1 MMDDLPI
8 LIARLGWPTVS
19 ARWWTMQELATRLG
33 DPSKKEATEAA
44 LLNQLRSRRL
54 EAEVVETLCV
64 FWMAARGHSYTAA
77 AELAG
82 SVPKPSLLSEL
93 FLSDLGLQVPRV
105 DADLMVAPK
114 DFEIPDDFE
123 GVQGIDL
130 PRMFRTNLNH
140 LVEQT
145 RLPFLRQMAYEWT
158 QNRAAYPDAPYQGDA
173 WHFTRPLGDGFSG
186 QTSARS
192 ALRSISAYLRTLA
205 VAEKFWKM
213 PSGMAYLE
221 ALLALPV
228 HPTLAFLQPRRPDW
242 FPDSADFEG
251 DAAAIEASIQALIA
265 RVNTSHPD
273 SELLAFSSPVLM
285 SMERCVEVTLVR
297 WSQAPGAQVNDGAL
311 ADLLSDFW
319 KGEWS
324 VDTETHEPLSKTTFL
339 TPLPLE
345 ELMKDEA
352 KAWPLA
358 APLDLDR
365 LGYLQL
371 DLYPSRLY
379 LPTLPGI
386 DTAKLE
392 ARGGG
397 LDVKVQDQLVAEFS
411 YWNAGWGPAR
421 PGRLGGNCGT
431 ALVSRAALSSEN
443 RTFYLWQVRTLHR
456 TSTFD
461 RFSETVL
468 TGTLRTSPCGPL
480 RSLCRS

>member
-19 ARWWTMQELATRLG
+19 ARWWTMQELASRLG
-33 DPSKKEATEAA
+33 DPSKKEATEVA
-44 LLNQLRSRRL
+44 LLEQLRSRRL
-54 EAEVVETLCV
+54 EAEVTETLCV
-64 FWMAARGHSYTAA
+64 FWMAARGHGYAPP

-82 SVPKPSLLSEL
+82 SLSKPSLLSDL
-93 FLSDLGLQVPRV
+93 FLDYLGLPVPQI
-105 DADLMVAPK
+105 DAGLMVAPK

-130 PRMFRTNLNH
+130 PRIFRTNLNR
-140 LVEQT
+140 LVRQT
-145 RLPFLRQMAYEWT
+145 RLPFLRQMAFEWT
-158 QNRAAYPDAPYQGDA
+158 QNRAAYPETPYQGDT

-213 PSGMAYLE
+213 PSALAYSE

-228 HPTLAFLQPRRPDW
+228 HPTLAFLKPRRPDW

-251 DAAAIEASIQALIA
+251 DAATIEASIQALIA
-265 RVNTSHPD
+265 RVKAAHPD
-273 SELLAFSSPVLM
+273 RELLAFSSPVLM

-297 WSQAPGAQVNDGAL
+297 WSQAPGAQVNDSAL
-311 ADLLSDFW
+311 ADYLSDFW
-319 KGEWS
+319 NDEWS
-324 VDTETHEPLSKTTFL
+324 VDSETDDPLSTTTVL

-345 ELMKDEA
+345 ELMNDEA

-371 DLYPSRLY
+371 DLYPSRIY

-386 DTAKLE
+386 GTAELE
-392 ARGGG
+392 AHGGG
-397 LDVKVQDQLVAEFS
+397 LDIKVQKHVVAEFS

-431 ALVSRAALSSEN
+431 ALVSRAAGSNRN

-461 RFSETVL
+461 RFSETVV
-468 TGTLRTSPCGPL
+468 TGTLRPTPCEHL
-480 RSLCRS
+480 